1 MPELDLV
8 IAGGSVLDGT
18 GAAASPADIG
28 VEGDRI
34 TAVAAPGTLS
44 GADTLDATGHVV
56 TPGFIDLHSH
66 ADFSLPAHPGADTC
80 LYQGVTTLVGGNC
93 GFSPFPVADAER
105 LRRAAA
111 FMGREELAWDWTGFR
126 GYADSVERTAPAV
139 NLVAQVGLNA
149 LRIAAVGDDE
159 RPASPEEL
167 ATMRRLIEQAAEEGV
182 AGLSTGLIYAPGSYA
197 PPREVTE
204 LARTAARLGLLYSTH
219 MRNEADRLVDAVT
232 EALTTARESGVR
244 LEISHL
250 KAMGR
255 ENHGKVH
262 EALRLIDEARADGV
276 DVTADVYPYTA
287 SSTTL
292 TSRLPGWALDGG
304 VDRLLDRL
312 ADKEVRRR
320 IAAEAR
326 IDPDAIVLAQL
337 PPGPYAAWAGRSLA
351 ELGAELGLGGAETAL
366 EVLAAHNGAVG
377 IVNHAMAEDDVRA
390 VLSHPQVSVASDGW
404 TLRPSGAGRP
414 HPRSFGTFAR
424 VLGRYTRD
432 ARLLTLADAVRKMTS
447 LPASRAGLT
456 DRGRIREG
464 LAADLVVLDPATV
477 ADTSTF
483 DDPWN
488 LATGVRHVVVN
499 GTPALR
505 DAALTGKRPGRV
517 LRRPSP

>member
-8 IAGGSVLDGT
+8 IAGGSLIDGSGT
-18 GAAASPADIG
+18 AAVAADVG
-28 VEGDRI
+28 VRGDRI
-34 TAVAAPGTLS
+34 AAVADHGRLAA
-44 GADTLDATGHVV
+44 ADTLDATGHVV
-56 TPGFIDLHSH
+56 TPGFVDLHSH
-66 ADFSLPAHPGADTC
+66 ADFSLQGHPSADTC

-93 GFSPFPVADAER
+93 GFSPFPATDPAR

-111 FMGREELAWDWTGFR
+111 FLGHDGLRWDWTGFR
-126 GYADSVERTAPAV
+126 EYADSLERSAPAV

-149 LRIAAVGDDE
+149 LRIAVVGHDE
-159 RPASPEEL
+159 RPAAPEDL
-167 ATMRRLIEQAAEEGV
+167 AAMRVLLERASDEGV
-182 AGLSTGLIYAPGSYA
+182 RGFSTGLVYAPGSYA
-197 PPREVTE
+197 PPEEVTE
-204 LARTAARLGLLYSTH
+204 LARAAARLDLLYSTH
-219 MRNEADRLVDAVT
+219 MRDEADRLIEAVT

-255 ENHGKVH
+255 ANHGKVH
-262 EALRLIDEARADGV
+262 EALRLIDDARADGV

-304 VDRLLDRL
+304 VDRLLERL
-312 ADKEVRRR
+312 ADAKTRRR

-326 IDPDAIVLAQL
+326 IDPDAIVLAEL
-337 PPGPYAAWAGRSLA
+337 PPGPYDSWTGRSLA

-366 EVLAAHNGAVG
+366 EVLAAHHGSAG

-404 TLRPSGAGRP
+404 TLSPSGAGRP

-424 VLGRYTRD
+424 VLGRYTGD
-432 ARLLTLADAVRKMTS
+432 LLTLPDAVRKMTS

-464 LAADLVVLDPATV
+464 MAADLAVLDPAAV
-477 ADTSTF
+477 RDTSTF
-483 DDPWN
+483 DDPWH
-488 LATGVRHVVVN
+488 LAAGVRHVVVN
-499 GTPALR
+499 GVPALR
-505 DAALTGKRPGRV
+505 DAAPTGNRPGRV
-517 LRRPSP
+517 LR